1 MPDFQQQAFPTM
13 DEIMQLARS
22 IAADTYPG
30 IAGQQGRILTNTAD
44 FTLPYFNSAF
54 RWIQRKLRQEGATFP
69 IIDNW
74 ILPGV
79 TPVVTPD
86 TSVQVSISFAGYFN
100 GTQMSPVP
108 RLPSNCQQLLNVSE
122 RGTGTNLPFAPM
134 RQAQDGLPSRFQLA
148 RQGQWEWRQYQLNM
162 VGATQTVDLRL
173 RYQSGLPPLKVPAT
187 QFDQTTV
194 DILDCQDVIANHIVF
209 MFAAAR
215 GAQDT
220 KVVTDARDDA
230 MNDMANDWVRRSQS
244 VVYRRQP
251 YADSSGNDGGYLG
264 QTGEGA

>member
-1 MPDFQQQAFPTM
+1 M

-30 IAGQQGRILTNTAD
+30 IAGQQGRLLTNSAD

-69 IIDNW
+69 IIDNC

-79 TPVVTPD
+79 TPVANPNPAI
-86 TSVQVSISFAGYFN
+86 QVSVSFAGYFD
-100 GTQMSPVP
+100 GTQMHDLP
-108 RLPSNCQQLLNVSE
+108 RLPSDCQQLLNVSE
-122 RGTGTNLPFAPM
+122 RGTGTNLPFTPM
-134 RQAQDGLPSRFQLA
+134 RGVQDGLPSRMQLA
-148 RQGQWEWRQYQLNM
+148 RQSQWEWRKYQLYM
-162 VGATQTVDLRL
+162 VGATQSVDLRL
-173 RYQSGLPPLKVPAT
+173 RYQAGLPPLVVPAT
-187 QFDQTTV
+187 QFAQTTV
-194 DILDCQDVIANHIVF
+194 NILDCQDVIANHIVF

-220 KVVTDARDDA
+220 AVVTAARDDA

-244 VVYRRQP
+244 VVYRRQA
-251 YADSSGNDGGYLG
+251 YQDSSGNDGGYLG